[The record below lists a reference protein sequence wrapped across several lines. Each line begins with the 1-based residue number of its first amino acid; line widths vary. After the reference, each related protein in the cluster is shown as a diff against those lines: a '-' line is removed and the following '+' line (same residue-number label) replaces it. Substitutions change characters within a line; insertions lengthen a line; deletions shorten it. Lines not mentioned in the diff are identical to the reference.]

1 MEYRCVATSL
11 EGLVQQLAVSYV
23 SRGYWHYTTG
33 QISPSK
39 SPRDVDEKLIE
50 KYDIT
55 PKKWERARRKQLGKA
70 NLQYI
75 RFGRF
80 FVLLASDGQHIF
92 KERERDQIKD
102 VRRHAIKYGGYQIA
116 YRNKH
121 VQVRI
126 DDEAYQQLKAYYTE
140 LALRRRKE
148 TLIEQFYAF
157 PFEPYAPIRRQAFNI
172 LRQVNRIRKTA
183 GYEQLPS
190 SCIWLKRRIVKP
202 FENSEAKPSVQVID
216 SASITYRHSTG
227 FEG

>member
-39 SPRDVDEKLIE
+39 NPREVDEKLIQ

-55 PKKWERARRKQLGKA
+55 PKKWERARRKQQGKA

-80 FVLLASDGQHIF
+80 FVLLASEGQHIF
-92 KERERDQIKD
+92 KERERDQIRD
-102 VRRHAIKYGGYQIA
+102 ARRNAIKFGGYQIA

-126 DDEAYQQLKAYYTE
+126 DDDTYQQLKAYYTE
-140 LALRRRKE
+140 LAFRRRKE

-172 LRQVNRIRKTA
+172 LRQVNRVRKTA

-202 FENSEAKPSVQVID
+202 FDDPGANPPVQVID
-216 SASITYRHSTG
+216 SASITHRQSTG
-227 FEG
+227 SKG